1 MPMRFNHMELTFAPG
16 TLDEKRRA
24 EITAFYTDVFGWE
37 ASTVPILKQEGLLLK
52 IDPEVS
58 QFILLIENRN
68 PMQPPA
74 YDHLGL
80 LMDTREEVDE
90 ILERCKAWQAR
101 DDRVELKIYDDL
113 VNPTSVV
120 HAFYVRYLLPI
131 HFDVQVIERS
141 AGNQP
146 AREWRYVAT

>member
-16 TLDEKRRA
+16 TLDERLRS
-24 EITAFYTDVFGWE
+24 EISEFYGDVFGWE
-37 ASTVPILKQEGLLLK
+37 SQTVRILRQDGLLLK
-52 IDPEVS
+52 VDPEVS
-58 QFILLIENRN
+58 QFILLVENSQ

-80 LMDTREEVDE
+80 LMDTRAEVDA
-90 ILERCKAWQAR
+90 ILAKCRAWQQR

-141 AGNQP
+141 EPA
-146 AREWRYVAT
+146 AREWRYVQTPA